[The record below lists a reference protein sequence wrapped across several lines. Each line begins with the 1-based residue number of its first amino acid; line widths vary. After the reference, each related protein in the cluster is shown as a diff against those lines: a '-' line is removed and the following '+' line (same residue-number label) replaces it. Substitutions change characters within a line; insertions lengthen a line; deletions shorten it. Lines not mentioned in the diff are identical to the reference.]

1 MTARLPAGR
10 TGGQLRRISRG
21 LRRRWF
27 QRTRRARE
35 LDASH
40 YGGLVDYHIHTKL
53 CGHARGEPVDYVREA
68 QRLGLRE
75 IGFADHMPLLRIR
88 DEHLTMRPDELPL
101 YVEIVRELQRS
112 VDGMDIRLGIEMD
125 YIPGQMDEIW
135 DAASGIDFD
144 YVYGAVHYIDGWDF
158 GDSRRLSSY
167 QGRDPDEMYVRYFD
181 LFCEAA
187 HEGGFDVMA
196 HPDLVK
202 KHGVVTSLPMEET
215 YERVAQALKD
225 ADVAIEVNT
234 SGLRVRAAE
243 SYPHVALLSACARK
257 GVPVTLG
264 SDAHRPEQVG
274 ADFDVALRQLARAG
288 IREIAT
294 FQRRS
299 RTLRSI

>member
-1 MTARLPAGR
+1 
-10 TGGQLRRISRG
+10 
-21 LRRRWF
+21 
-27 QRTRRARE
+27 
-35 LDASH
+35 
-40 YGGLVDYHIHTKL
+40 
-53 CGHARGEPVDYVREA
+53 
-68 QRLGLRE
+68 
-75 IGFADHMPLLRIR
+75 
-88 DEHLTMRPDELPL
+88 
-101 YVEIVRELQRS
+101 
-112 VDGMDIRLGIEMD
+112 
-125 YIPGQMDEIW
+125 
-135 DAASGIDFD
+135 
-144 YVYGAVHYIDGWDF
+144 
-158 GDSRRLSSY
+158 
-167 QGRDPDEMYVRYFD
+167 
-181 LFCEAA
+181 
-187 HEGGFDVMA
+187 MA